1 MKIGGQRIPG
11 KTLVLIASEG
21 ALIACG
27 LLFATALRLMDIEAF
42 RQQIRQPGVL
52 LRYGIVIVVCE
63 LALYYYD
70 LYDLQIVSRRSVL
83 FVRLLQAL
91 GSACLV
97 LALLY
102 YCYPDLSL
110 GRGIAAVAT
119 PLIIATVSGW
129 RLLVDASAPFLRRN
143 ERILIVGDGPAGC
156 YLAEEILRRPEL
168 NIDIVGLL
176 RESDSLG
183 TGSAAIGEREYGARV
198 SPFPLH
204 YSLRYSP
211 SPALRSRGSG
221 ALMMEAAGAEGL
233 LGGAATAVA
242 DHATESREVIFPS
255 VIGTHKDVER
265 CALAERVDRVVLSL
279 SERRG
284 GTPIKQ
290 LLRLKFVGMKI
301 EEAHDMYERTTG
313 RILLDHLSPSW
324 LILAD
329 GFRQSRLVLAAKRLT
344 DIVVS
349 TIGLVLALPLMAV
362 IALAVFLE
370 SGAPVLFRQ
379 GRIGLNGRHFEILK
393 FRSMRNEPVPKAASW
408 TSDSDPRIT
417 RVGRFIRKFRLD
429 ELPQLI
435 SVLRGDM
442 SLVGPRPEQPS
453 LAEMLEEQI
462 PYYGQRHSLRPGI
475 TGWAQVKY
483 GYGATVEQTKIK
495 LEHDLFYIKHLSMP
509 LDLAIIFE
517 TAKVLLSG
525 RGAK

>member
-1 MKIGGQRIPG
+1 
-11 KTLVLIASEG
+11 
-21 ALIACG
+21 
-27 LLFATALRLMDIEAF
+27 
-42 RQQIRQPGVL
+42 
-52 LRYGIVIVVCE
+52 
-63 LALYYYD
+63 
-70 LYDLQIVSRRSVL
+70 
-83 FVRLLQAL
+83 
-91 GSACLV
+91 
-97 LALLY
+97 
-102 YCYPDLSL
+102 
-110 GRGIAAVAT
+110 
-119 PLIIATVSGW
+119 
-129 RLLVDASAPFLRRN
+129 
-143 ERILIVGDGPAGC
+143 
-156 YLAEEILRRPEL
+156 
-168 NIDIVGLL
+168 
-176 RESDSLG
+176 
-183 TGSAAIGEREYGARV
+183 
-198 SPFPLH
+198 
-204 YSLRYSP
+204 
-211 SPALRSRGSG
+211 
-221 ALMMEAAGAEGL
+221 
-233 LGGAATAVA
+233 
-242 DHATESREVIFPS
+242 
-255 VIGTHKDVER
+255 
-265 CALAERVDRVVLSL
+265 
-279 SERRG
+279 
-284 GTPIKQ
+284 
-290 LLRLKFVGMKI
+290 
-301 EEAHDMYERTTG
+301 MYERTTG

-435 SVLRGDM
+435 SVLCGDM

>member
-1 MKIGGQRIPG
+1 
-11 KTLVLIASEG
+11 
-21 ALIACG
+21 
-27 LLFATALRLMDIEAF
+27 
-42 RQQIRQPGVL
+42 
-52 LRYGIVIVVCE
+52 
-63 LALYYYD
+63 
-70 LYDLQIVSRRSVL
+70 
-83 FVRLLQAL
+83 
-91 GSACLV
+91 
-97 LALLY
+97 
-102 YCYPDLSL
+102 
-110 GRGIAAVAT
+110 
-119 PLIIATVSGW
+119 
-129 RLLVDASAPFLRRN
+129 
-143 ERILIVGDGPAGC
+143 
-156 YLAEEILRRPEL
+156 
-168 NIDIVGLL
+168 
-176 RESDSLG
+176 
-183 TGSAAIGEREYGARV
+183 
-198 SPFPLH
+198 
-204 YSLRYSP
+204 
-211 SPALRSRGSG
+211 
-221 ALMMEAAGAEGL
+221 
-233 LGGAATAVA
+233 
-242 DHATESREVIFPS
+242 
-255 VIGTHKDVER
+255 
-265 CALAERVDRVVLSL
+265 
-279 SERRG
+279 
-284 GTPIKQ
+284 
-290 LLRLKFVGMKI
+290 
-301 EEAHDMYERTTG
+301 
-313 RILLDHLSPSW
+313 
-324 LILAD
+324 
-329 GFRQSRLVLAAKRLT
+329 
-344 DIVVS
+344 
-349 TIGLVLALPLMAV
+349 MAV